1 MTIREVPTPNFED
14 DITRLVKEYEKSLGK
29 LEKEL
34 NNLFLSDFQRAQILV
49 TQANIEAII
58 LQLNNEITAWSS
70 TAMTK
75 AVSEGVAST
84 LFSLFLAES
93 MVDARKIVQ
102 FSELNDLLIRSIVA
116 DTQTDLLNTTNNVSR
131 KVRNAIQKGTG
142 RVMRENVTQGINGT
156 QTLKRELQKQWRKDI
171 GDALDT
177 GLIDS
182 AGRRWKPSVYAETVV
197 RTKMLNAH
205 IDSTTNEALERGAQ
219 YGIISSHGAS
229 DACRFHEGRIVKLD
243 PNAPGDY
250 PTVDELRSTLQIF
263 HPNCKHVVSPM
274 KNLDIMS
281 DSRRQKAESQGEL
294 GKRAISVGGRNPKIT

>member
-1 MTIREVPTPNFED
+1 M
-14 DITRLVKEYEKSLGK
+14 
-29 LEKEL
+29 
-34 NNLFLSDFQRAQILV
+34 
-49 TQANIEAII
+49 
-58 LQLNNEITAWSS
+58 
-70 TAMTK
+70 
-75 AVSEGVAST
+75 
-84 LFSLFLAES
+84 
-93 MVDARKIVQ
+93 
-102 FSELNDLLIRSIVA
+102 
-116 DTQTDLLNTTNNVSR
+116 
-131 KVRNAIQKGTG
+131 
-142 RVMRENVTQGINGT
+142 
-156 QTLKRELQKQWRKDI
+156 QKQWRKDI

-182 AGRRWKPSVYAETVV
+182 AGRRWKPSTYAETVV

-205 IDSTTNEALERGAQ
+205 IDSTTNEALECGAQ

>member
-58 LQLNNEITAWSS
+58 VQLNNEITAWSS

-93 MVDARKIVQ
+93 MAEARKIVQ

-142 RVMRENVTQGINGT
+142 RVMRE
-156 QTLKRELQKQWRKDI
+156 TLHK
-171 GDALDT
+171 
-177 GLIDS
+177 
-182 AGRRWKPSVYAETVV
+182 V
-197 RTKMLNAH
+197 
-205 IDSTTNEALERGAQ
+205 
-219 YGIISSHGAS
+219 
-229 DACRFHEGRIVKLD
+229 
-243 PNAPGDY
+243 
-250 PTVDELRSTLQIF
+250 
-263 HPNCKHVVSPM
+263 
-274 KNLDIMS
+274 
-281 DSRRQKAESQGEL
+281 
-294 GKRAISVGGRNPKIT
+294 